1 MLFKLLFSVGLIF
14 GSSFA
19 DGKCVFTIK
28 MVIYR
33 KSNNSKNVI
42 IIIIIKVLQLK
53 WASLNMITDNVINN
67 KEGFIKLAKTARC
80 FS

>member
-28 MVIYR
+28 MVIYG
-33 KSNNSKNVI
+33 KSNNSKNVTTH
-42 IIIIIKVLQLK
+42 
-53 WASLNMITDNVINN
+53 NY
-67 KEGFIKLAKTARC
+67 
-80 FS
+80 